1 LQSGINMVAG
11 PSAKGAITVT
21 IKDISLKE
29 AMEWVTRLT
38 GLRYAQEG
46 NTFLVGSGKEISQL
60 LSQSSVGATLS
71 ASIAFHYAEAA
82 SLEKSIQSV
91 FPKANITFVNIN
103 PEINKA
109 DAGTGG
115 IREGFPGG
123 AIPIGPEATSL
134 ATPTPRGGV
143 VNVVGSREEV
153 DAIRAFVEEIE
164 SSMLKAADR
173 TIDEKSA
180 RIAGQLTEVLTIR
193 HVNPNEVVQLLRE
206 QVPGLTVRVGPQQ
219 RIVGNPAGGSITFGA
234 GGGGI
239 GAGGGFGSGGPGGGA
254 GGGGVG
260 LGAAGGGAA
269 GIGNSV
275 AGGQG
280 NQTSTASTLVL
291 TGKEADV
298 ARAKMLVEKVDQRP
312 AQFSYEAEVFDVNS
326 DDIDQFGLSYDLSK
340 PIAIGESD
348 PGAGTGTGTGNPSRN
363 LGFGSILRTPYSV
376 ATQLQ
381 AMVKANKAKVL
392 ARPKLT
398 GQDNLP
404 AMAFIGDQFNYV
416 VNIQQTAQGQN
427 VTTETATVGITLRV
441 TGKSNGD
448 GTITLYVHPEVSTI
462 TSFLTVGAYA
472 LPQTSTRFVDTT
484 IRVKDGETIAIG
496 GLVRSEEFQ
505 NRQYVPFLGQLPV
518 IGKLFSTSSKQRR
531 KSEVMVFLTVRT
543 LKD

>member
-1 LQSGINMVAG
+1 
-11 PSAKGAITVT
+11 
-21 IKDISLKE
+21 
-29 AMEWVTRLT
+29 
-38 GLRYAQEG
+38 QEG
-46 NTFLVGSGKEISQL
+46 NTFVVGSGKEISQL
-60 LSQSSVGATLS
+60 MSQSAVGATVS

-91 FPKANITFVNIN
+91 FPNVNVTFVNIN
-103 PEINKA
+103 PEVNKP
-109 DAGTGG
+109 DTGTGG
-115 IREGFPGG
+115 IREAFPGG
-123 AIPIGPEATSL
+123 AIPTGPEATSL

-153 DAIRAFVEEIE
+153 DAIRGFVEEIE
-164 SSMLKAADR
+164 SSMVKAADR

-193 HVNPNEVVQLLRE
+193 HVNPIEVVQLLRE

-219 RIVGNPAGGSITFGA
+219 RIVGNPTGGSITFGA
-234 GGGGI
+234 SGG
-239 GAGGGFGSGGPGGGA
+239 GAGGGFGSGGFGA
-254 GGGGVG
+254 GGVG
-260 LGAAGGGAA
+260 LGNSGGAGG

-275 AGGQG
+275 AGSSG

-298 ARAKMLVEKVDQRP
+298 ARAKSLVEKVDQRP

-340 PIAIGESD
+340 SIAIGEAD
-348 PGAGTGTGTGNPSRN
+348 PGSGTSTGAGNPSRN
-363 LGFGSILRTPYSV
+363 LGFGTVLRTPYSV